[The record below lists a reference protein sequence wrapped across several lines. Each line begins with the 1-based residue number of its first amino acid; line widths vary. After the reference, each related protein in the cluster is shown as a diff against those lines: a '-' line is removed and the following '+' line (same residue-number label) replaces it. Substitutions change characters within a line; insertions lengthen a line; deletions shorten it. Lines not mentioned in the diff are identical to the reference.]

1 LLIICRNGTSRLMLN
16 LVTPFDLLIAATG
29 GACFGIVFKI
39 PPRYFLHATS
49 LAIIARLGML
59 TIGAKTHIGFA
70 TFVTAFAVG
79 SISHI
84 FARATGKPAQAFLI
98 PGVMF
103 LVPGTSLYRAFSG
116 AINADYQSAMALIM
130 QAVIVTASISF
141 ALLLANWVLP
151 SRRTL

>member
-1 LLIICRNGTSRLMLN
+1 
-16 LVTPFDLLIAATG
+16 
-29 GACFGIVFKI
+29 
-39 PPRYFLHATS
+39 
-49 LAIIARLGML
+49 
-59 TIGAKTHIGFA
+59 
-70 TFVTAFAVG
+70 
-79 SISHI
+79 
-84 FARATGKPAQAFLI
+84 
-98 PGVMF
+98 MF